1 MTTTPIGPP
10 PVAVADPNIP
20 GAPGSTADGTTG
32 DAFLALVQALLD
44 AGPVP
49 QPVGASTAAGGHGTP
64 ADAADD
70 ASASEPTDET
80 AAAIDPD
87 LVPGL
92 APNLVPVIVAG
103 LTIPVPITVA
113 RSSSG
118 PASGPTVAAAD
129 AITGVGAESSTSA
142 LPVASP
148 GAGPAA
154 TAPAAT
160 APATTAPATTAPA
173 ATAPAAPA
181 PARSLPAEPPVSA
194 LPGDPAA
201 DAPLAEPGA
210 LAARA
215 DRGTSDTGP
224 RTQSTAGVNPTAAT
238 ATPLAAAS
246 APVAATS
253 APAGA
258 PASTASSA
266 VAHQVFPEVVRL
278 TTSSDGPQRVTIRLN
293 PESLGEVRVVL
304 TQRQGGLEVSL
315 SAGTEARRALADG
328 TPELQRLLDA
338 VGRSDA
344 RIVVRDGTGL
354 PVASSAPS
362 AGTSGQ
368 AGTQQPGAGSQWSTD
383 LSGGAWTGADRN
395 GGEATGGHG
404 RSTRPGS
411 SNATDGIPDATTPS
425 RRPATVTGARSGLD
439 VTM

>member
-49 QPVGASTAAGGHGTP
+49 QPVGASTAADGHGTP

-92 APNLVPVIVAG
+92 TPNLVPAIVAG
-103 LTIPVPITVA
+103 LTIPVPIAVA

-129 AITGVGAESSTSA
+129 AITGVGAESGTSA

-148 GAGPAA
+148 AAG
-154 TAPAAT
+154 
-160 APATTAPATTAPA
+160 PATTAPATTAPA
-173 ATAPAAPA
+173 ATAAAATAAAATA
-181 PARSLPAEPPVSA
+181 PARSLPAEPPASA

-210 LAARA
+210 LAARP

-224 RTQSTAGVNPTAAT
+224 RTQTSAGVNPTAAT
-238 ATPLAAAS
+238 ATPLAATP
-246 APVAATS
+246 APVSATS